1 MVYPI
6 EEFLKIVASFSRFP
20 RPPPP
25 PKKKNAENSS
35 FFAMCIEEAFRNVI

>member
-6 EEFLKIVASFSRFP
+6 EKFLKIVASFSRFP

-25 PKKKNAENSS
+25 KKMPKILVFLLCALKKPSE
-35 FFAMCIEEAFRNVI
+35 M

>member
-6 EEFLKIVASFSRFP
+6 EKFLKIVASFSRFP
-20 RPPPP
+20 RPPP
-25 PKKKNAENSS
+25 KKNAENSS

>member
-6 EEFLKIVASFSRFP
+6 EKFLKIVASFSRFP

-25 PKKKNAENSS
+25 QKNAENSS

>member
-6 EEFLKIVASFSRFP
+6 EKFLKIVASFSRFP

-25 PKKKNAENSS
+25 PQKNAENSS